1 MIESIYLERHD
12 CVPGWRPWF
21 RRGRCCLLHSGCVA
35 EIEASMRSCGH
46 RHGHPIAG
54 DGARRRPTAC
64 GDHCC
69 SSGRVVT
76 GSCRCVPPR
85 RPPLRPVCRHGS
97 RHCCPQLL
105 CLELDGQPP
114 WIPQL
119 EGHVNEPS
127 SHAAAARRWHG
138 SPYTKSGVRSSTYIL
153 GLYCWSMYMEKNRQP
168 LIHASFHSFA
178 LHYWRWHFPIS
189 LCCNKPAACI
199 VNGFFI

>member
-35 EIEASMRSCGH
+35 KIEASMRSCGH

-54 DGARRRPTAC
+54 DWARRRPTAC
-64 GDHCC
+64 VDHCC
-69 SSGRVVT
+69 SLGRVVT

-85 RPPLRPVCRHGS
+85 QPPLRPVGRHGS

-119 EGHVNEPS
+119 EGHVNQPS
-127 SHAAAARRWHG
+127 SHAAAARRWHD
-138 SPYTKSGVRSSTYIL
+138 SPYTKSGVWSSVKY
-153 GLYCWSMYMEKNRQP
+153 LYTWP
-168 LIHASFHSFA
+168 LLLIHVHGEEQTTAHSCFV
-178 LHYWRWHFPIS
+178 S
-189 LCCNKPAACI
+189 LLCATLLE
-199 VNGFFI
+199 VTFSYLFML

>member
-1 MIESIYLERHD
+1 
-12 CVPGWRPWF
+12 
-21 RRGRCCLLHSGCVA
+21 
-35 EIEASMRSCGH
+35 MRSCGH

-85 RPPLRPVCRHGS
+85 RPPLRPVGRHGS
-97 RHCCPQLL
+97 RHYCPQLL

-119 EGHVNEPS
+119 EGHVNQREGDM
-127 SHAAAARRWHG
+127 ALRTRRVEFSQVLIYLASTADPCTWRR
-138 SPYTKSGVRSSTYIL
+138 TDNRSFMLRSTPLRYITGGDIFL
-153 GLYCWSMYMEKNRQP
+153 SLYVVT
-168 LIHASFHSFA
+168 
-178 LHYWRWHFPIS
+178 S
-189 LCCNKPAACI
+189 LLPA
-199 VNGFFI
+199 

>member
-1 MIESIYLERHD
+1 
-12 CVPGWRPWF
+12 
-21 RRGRCCLLHSGCVA
+21 
-35 EIEASMRSCGH
+35 MRSCGH

-76 GSCRCVPPR
+76 GSCRCVPPQ
-85 RPPLRPVCRHGS
+85 RPPLRPVGRHGS

-119 EGHVNEPS
+119 EGHVNQPS
-127 SHAAAARRWHG
+127 SHAAAARRFHG
-138 SPYTKSGVRSSTYIL
+138 SSYTKMEFRQVLIYLAYTADPCTWRRTDNRSFMLRSTPLRYITGGDIFL
-153 GLYCWSMYMEKNRQP
+153 SLYVVT
-168 LIHASFHSFA
+168 
-178 LHYWRWHFPIS
+178 S
-189 LCCNKPAACI
+189 LLPA
-199 VNGFFI
+199 